1 MTWNEEVEIHQSWKL
16 TTGLAAQIVME
27 YLWVMGKRMEYLF
40 ENKEAIKEIAY
51 RNKALS
57 IAVFGSVARG
67 DDDPSSDYD
76 FLVTTSPES
85 SLFDLGRMLIELQ
98 TFLGEEVDLVDKGG
112 LKSRDSHI
120 LKDAVL
126 L

>member
-1 MTWNEEVEIHQSWKL
+1 
-16 TTGLAAQIVME
+16 
-27 YLWVMGKRMEYLF
+27 MGKRMEYLF

-67 DDDPSSDYD
+67 EDEPSSDYD

-98 TFLGEEVDLVDKGG
+98 TFLGEEVDLVDRGG
-112 LKSRDSHI
+112 LKPRDSHI

>member
-1 MTWNEEVEIHQSWKL
+1 MTWIEEVEIHQSWKL

-67 DDDPSSDYD
+67 DDNPSSDYD